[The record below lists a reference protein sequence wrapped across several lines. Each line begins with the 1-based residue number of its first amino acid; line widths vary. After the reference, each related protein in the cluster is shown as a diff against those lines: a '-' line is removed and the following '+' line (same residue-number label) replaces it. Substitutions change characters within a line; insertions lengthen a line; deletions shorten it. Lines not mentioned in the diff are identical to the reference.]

1 MNDMND
7 NGKNDTMEH
16 PGMKPADGTDDIS
29 VHRATMDG
37 TAANGGETYGTA
49 TDDRTATG
57 EADGGKA
64 TDAARPDATDG
75 GDATDDAD
83 GGDADDAHTA
93 GMPPLLAQLLEA
105 GLTDEPTIDAIMGH
119 PLYDAVR
126 PYLRHGMAPRKSDR
140 PDDPIERF
148 DYDCEPAWMILLS
161 PRFGAR
167 WFTLDQRM
175 GLLANTDPMLLR
187 LLLATV
193 KQRFVS
199 THGRGGSPEFGC
211 NQEYH
216 HLIAGL
222 VKALD
227 HGGPDLLEALMR
239 LVIIA
244 SRAGDYITVGPDEV
258 RWRFED

>member
-16 PGMKPADGTDDIS
+16 PDMTSADGTDDT
-29 VHRATMDG
+29 ATRGAMTEGAAETDG
-37 TAANGGETYGTA
+37 AADGIA

-57 EADGGKA
+57 EADAGKA
-64 TDAARPDATDG
+64 TDSDRADTTDG
-75 GDATDDAD
+75 GDMDDAP
-83 GGDADDAHTA
+83 AAA
-93 GMPPLLAQLLEA
+93 MPPLLAQLLEA
-105 GLTDEPTIDAIMGH
+105 GLTDEQTIDAIMGH

-187 LLLATV
+187 LLFATV

-211 NQEYH
+211 NQECH

-244 SRAGDYITVGPDEV
+244 SRAGDYISVSPDEV

>member
-1 MNDMND
+1 MSDMND
-7 NGKNDTMEH
+7 NGKDDAMEH
-16 PGMKPADGTDDIS
+16 PGMTPADRTDD
-29 VHRATMDG
+29 
-37 TAANGGETYGTA
+37 TA
-49 TDDRTATG
+49 THNATRQDAAVGESADGSVVNDRGATG
-57 EADGGKA
+57 EAGAGKA
-64 TDAARPDATDG
+64 TEAARPDT
-75 GDATDDAD
+75 TD

-93 GMPPLLAQLLEA
+93 AMPPLLAQLLEA
-105 GLTDEPTIDAIMGH
+105 GLTDEPTIDAVMGH

-175 GLLANTDPMLLR
+175 GLLANADPMLLR
-187 LLLATV
+187 LLFATV

-222 VKALD
+222 AKALD

-239 LVIIA
+239 LIIIA

>member
-1 MNDMND
+1 MND
-7 NGKNDTMEH
+7 NGKDDTMEH
-16 PGMKPADGTDDIS
+16 PGMTPADRTDDT
-29 VHRATMDG
+29 ATRGAMTEDAAETDG
-37 TAANGGETYGTA
+37 ATDGTA

-57 EADGGKA
+57 EADAGKA
-64 TDAARPDATDG
+64 TDTDRTNTTDG
-75 GDATDDAD
+75 GDAPA
-83 GGDADDAHTA
+83 AA
-93 GMPPLLAQLLEA
+93 MPPLLAQLLEA

-140 PDDPIERF
+140 SDDPIERF

-187 LLLATV
+187 LLFATV

-227 HGGPDLLEALMR
+227 HVGPDLLEALMR